1 MKAKSVVASAL
12 AKLSRLSLAERLSV
26 LAEVYYEAGEGAAR
40 EAAKVLGIPMSRA
53 ETGRRWSVVEADVEA
68 AEEPLEYAE
77 DEVEGV
83 EEREEVVEEEYIGQA
98 VIKRALPWR

>member
-1 MKAKSVVASAL
+1 MRAKSAAVSTL
-12 AKLSRLSLAERLSV
+12 AKLSKLSLAERLSV
-26 LAEVYYEAGEGAAR
+26 LAEVYYEAGEDAAR

-53 ETGRRWSVVEADVEA
+53 ETGKRWSVVEADVEA
-68 AEEPLEYAE
+68 VEEALDYAE

-83 EEREEVVEEEYIGQA
+83 EEREEAVEEEYIGQT